1 MVMNLLVTMPLLTLA
16 IPFFLLVILQLRFK
30 KGKARVARHRQR
42 TEDHKLRNFG
52 AIKAAE
58 ILPLIDFY
66 TNKNSLMG
74 EAAVSYLIKTD
85 ERTILFDVGY
95 NSAQRDPSPLLNN
108 MKELGI
114 AIPDF
119 DTVFISH
126 NHPDHVGGM
135 KNMRRRTF
143 SLTNGYID
151 LSGKAI
157 YTPVPMSYPNSKP
170 LCSERP
176 TVIGKGIASTGT
188 IPNQLFFLGW
198 TLEQS
203 LALNVEGKGIVL
215 IVGCGHPTLP
225 SILER
230 AERLFEEP
238 LFGLVGGLHYPVTGG
253 RDTILGIPI
262 ERYVGTGKPPWRPVT
277 MEEVQQNIALLKSK
291 HPRLVALSAHDSCDA
306 SLAAF
311 RDAFGTAY
319 RDIRVGEPIAI

>member
-1 MVMNLLVTMPLLTLA
+1 MNLLMAILLLILA
-16 IPFFLLVILQLRFK
+16 IPCLLLVTLQIRFK
-30 KGKARVARHRQR
+30 RGKARAARHWRL
-42 TEDHKLRNFG
+42 TGDPKPADFG
-52 AIKAAE
+52 ATKTVE
-58 ILPLIDFY
+58 ILPLIDFH
-66 TNKNSLMG
+66 TNSQSLMV

-85 ERTILFDVGY
+85 VRTILFDVGY
-95 NSAQRDPSPLLNN
+95 NSAQRDPSPLLHN

-114 AIPDF
+114 AVQDF
-119 DTVFISH
+119 DAVFISH
-126 NHPDHVGGM
+126 NHPDHVGGI

-151 LSGKAI
+151 LSGKDI
-157 YTPVPMSYPNSKP
+157 YTPVLMSYPNSAP
-170 LCSERP
+170 ICAERP
-176 TVIGKGIASTGT
+176 TIIGKGIASTGT

-215 IVGCGHPTLP
+215 VVGCGHQTLP
-225 SILER
+225 RILQR

-238 LFGLVGGLHYPVTGG
+238 LFGLVGGLHYPVTAG
-253 RDTILGIPI
+253 RDKILGIPI

-291 HPRLVALSAHDSCDA
+291 HPGLVALSAHDSCDA

-311 RDAFGTAY
+311 RDAFGQAY
-319 RDIRVGEPIAI
+319 RDIRVGEPIVI